1 MNPFVRQA
9 ANRLFEIAVGLAA
22 GCLALRIARLV
33 ESCIP
38 WALVRFGGAAA
49 MRGSFGEGI
58 ALPPDSPW
66 AFHALHAFGE
76 ALLPA
81 AAVVSATWLVP
92 RLPRTAAPAAAFA
105 AFWFAA
111 SAARELAIYARFGRG
126 SVQTLVN
133 AAGLPWGDS
142 AAPRLVGVALLAGVL
157 LYLLRRA
164 VRGARLYPLTAFLMP
179 CAILDLALPEARA
192 GGRLLQRLGIE
203 HLPLILA
210 AAAALA
216 AWKWKPRDAAGGKAA
231 FAVPAALGAAA
242 FFAPVTLDPTAAPRE
257 AVRWVEAKSADWQL
271 FFEENRF
278 DEAERERW
286 LRAATLRSERLR
298 KRLGIRARG
307 EPVRAHVAKTWQAF
321 QQIARDRRYQGNFY
335 PRSASGPVAL
345 AGPGNRPDDALA
357 EPLMLM
363 RGAWGAPASDAM
375 ARAIARRAIGD
386 FHGNDLDDYAARIA
400 CEERHYPAAEIF
412 GVNSA
417 YLSPLVRDAVSGAWV
432 ENFVSRRG
440 AGALQAL
447 YRRELGQALA
457 LCPDCI
463 PRCSEPA
470 GRTTKK
476 SPPLPYQKGISFS
489 HEVGGDWGYGS
500 ATAARE
506 LQKIRGLGATAAAL
520 VPYAFTAAPDR
531 PAIRFST
538 DETDDRLRRS
548 LLSAQA
554 LGLKTMLKPHLWS
567 GRRFHGDISFS
578 DESQF
583 DVWFAQYRRWLLHFA
598 RFAELHGVDL
608 LAVGNELSGLT
619 VHESRW
625 RGLISDIRRIYSGP
639 LTYAAHWNG
648 EFERIT
654 FWDRLD
660 YIGVNF
666 YFPLSSPHERPT
678 TGAAQI
684 VEARSRLQAISTRF
698 DKPILFTEV
707 GFPALKT
714 AASKPWEENSSG
726 LDAALQ
732 KQCYELWFQQFSR
745 APNVAGMYWWKWPTH
760 GRGGPFDTSHR
771 PLGKPALEVLR
782 TWFAVL

>member
-92 RLPRTAAPAAAFA
+92 RLPRAAAPAAAFA

-111 SAARELAIYARFGRG
+111 SAARELAVYARFGRG

-179 CAILDLALPEARA
+179 CAILYLALPEARA

-216 AWKWKPRDAAGGKAA
+216 AWKWKPRDAAGGKTA

-286 LRAATLRSERLR
+286 LRAATLRNERLR

-375 ARAIARRAIGD
+375 ARRRSPAAPSEISTGTISTTTPRASPAKS
-386 FHGNDLDDYAARIA
+386 GPTRPPRSSASTARISRPW
-400 CEERHYPAAEIF
+400 CETRFPAP
-412 GVNSA
+412 GSK
-417 YLSPLVRDAVSGAWV
+417 
-432 ENFVSRRG
+432 NFVSRRG

-457 LCPDCI
+457 LCAPTASPDAANR
-463 PRCSEPA
+463 P
-470 GRTTKK
+470 
-476 SPPLPYQKGISFS
+476 
-489 HEVGGDWGYGS
+489 GG
-500 ATAARE
+500 
-506 LQKIRGLGATAAAL
+506 LQQN
-520 VPYAFTAAPDR
+520 R
-531 PAIRFST
+531 PAAIPKR
-538 DETDDRLRRS
+538 
-548 LLSAQA
+548 
-554 LGLKTMLKPHLWS
+554 
-567 GRRFHGDISFS
+567 
-578 DESQF
+578 
-583 DVWFAQYRRWLLHFA
+583 HF
-598 RFAELHGVDL
+598 L
-608 LAVGNELSGLT
+608 LA
-619 VHESRW
+619 
-625 RGLISDIRRIYSGP
+625 
-639 LTYAAHWNG
+639 
-648 EFERIT
+648 
-654 FWDRLD
+654 
-660 YIGVNF
+660 
-666 YFPLSSPHERPT
+666 
-678 TGAAQI
+678 
-684 VEARSRLQAISTRF
+684 
-698 DKPILFTEV
+698 
-707 GFPALKT
+707 
-714 AASKPWEENSSG
+714 
-726 LDAALQ
+726 
-732 KQCYELWFQQFSR
+732 
-745 APNVAGMYWWKWPTH
+745 
-760 GRGGPFDTSHR
+760 
-771 PLGKPALEVLR
+771 
-782 TWFAVL
+782 